1 MKQKKWMVALTLCAA
16 VALFASA
23 CAKNSQ
29 PEETG
34 SREQQSTQSVQP
46 EKQPDGAEAPEAAGQ
61 TGTESTQESAVV
73 ELRSVLDDIDENA
86 TVGIA
91 GSSLRAVQ
99 EAVKLLDWGTAT
111 GLNTE
116 ESYNAAAAWLSE
128 KSSDEQAEM
137 IEKLSA
143 VDAAYQQLLT
153 DDAEDAASLLSAAGC
168 EDAAYPWS
176 SAPVE
181 SIEAVMRAA
190 GLRSDTDTNQQY

>member
-1 MKQKKWMVALTLCAA
+1 MKQKKWIVALTLCAA
-16 VALFASA
+16 VTLCASA
-23 CAKNSQ
+23 CAKSGQ

-34 SREQQSTQSVQP
+34 SNEHQDTQSVQQ
-46 EKQPDGAEAPEAAGQ
+46 EKQQEDADATGQ
-61 TGTESTQESAVV
+61 TENESTRESAVA

-116 ESYNAAAAWLSE
+116 ESYNAAASWLSE